1 MHCPDL
7 VIKGWGCEMK
17 RNKTGSDV
25 SRSSASESHVA
36 NNAGDVGDVLS
47 VELGHCL
54 SVLS

>member
-25 SRSSASESHVA
+25 SRSSASESLLA
-36 NNAGDVGDVLS
+36 NNAGDVGDVPS
-47 VELGHCL
+47 VEHSYC
-54 SVLS
+54 